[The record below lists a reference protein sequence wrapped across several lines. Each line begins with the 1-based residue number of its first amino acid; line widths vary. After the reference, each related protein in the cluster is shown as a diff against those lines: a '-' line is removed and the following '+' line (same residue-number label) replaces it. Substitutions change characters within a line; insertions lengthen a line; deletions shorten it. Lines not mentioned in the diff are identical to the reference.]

1 MTELIHET
9 SATGAQI
16 QDIVDAVGP
25 VLEQWPRSHVLI
37 ACISIAI
44 LLTYPDITPEQ
55 LKRGVKGAS
64 QWICMF
70 LEAEDETGKIPKALL
85 N

>member
-16 QDIVDAVGP
+16 QDIVDAVAP
-25 VLEQWPRSHVLI
+25 ILEQWPRSHVLI

-44 LLTYPDITPEQ
+44 LLTYPDITPEK
-55 LKRGVKGAS
+55 LKQGVKGAS
-64 QWICMF
+64 QWICTF
-70 LEAEDETGKIPKALL
+70 LGAEDSTGQIPKEKL

>member
-55 LKRGVKGAS
+55 LKRGVKWAS